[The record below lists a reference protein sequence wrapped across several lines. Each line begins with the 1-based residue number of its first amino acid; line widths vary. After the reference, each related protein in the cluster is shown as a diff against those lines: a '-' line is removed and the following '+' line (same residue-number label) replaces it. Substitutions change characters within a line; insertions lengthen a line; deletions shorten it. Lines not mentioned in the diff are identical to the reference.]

1 MRHARSPLTD
11 VRSRT
16 PCEAALKGGDR
27 AAEENL
33 VDLRARTTDAIAG
46 AAA

>member
-16 PCEAALKGGDR
+16 AREAALKGRRR

-33 VDLRARTTDAIAG
+33 VDLYARTTAG

>member
-16 PCEAALKGGDR
+16 PREAALKRGGR

-33 VDLRARTTDAIAG
+33 VDLHGATTAG